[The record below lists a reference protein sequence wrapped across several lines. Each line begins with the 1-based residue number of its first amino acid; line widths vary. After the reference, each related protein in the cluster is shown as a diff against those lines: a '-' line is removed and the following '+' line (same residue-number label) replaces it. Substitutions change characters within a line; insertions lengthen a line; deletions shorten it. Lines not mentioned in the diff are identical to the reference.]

1 MTIEQT
7 VTIPADHRLHLDFEV
22 PPQIPAGATARLE
35 LFWSPQNEAAKNLDA
50 TLEKIRGLCKN
61 STITVDNFLEMKR
74 EEVELEERQYR
85 RLFNKAE
92 DDS

>member
-35 LFWSPQNEAAKNLDA
+35 LFWSPQNEAAKNLDT
-50 TLEKIRGLCKN
+50 TLEEIHALCKN
-61 STITVDNFLEMKR
+61 SSVSVDSFLEMR
-74 EEVELEERQYR
+74 RHEVELEERQYR
-85 RLFNKAE
+85 RLFNKTE